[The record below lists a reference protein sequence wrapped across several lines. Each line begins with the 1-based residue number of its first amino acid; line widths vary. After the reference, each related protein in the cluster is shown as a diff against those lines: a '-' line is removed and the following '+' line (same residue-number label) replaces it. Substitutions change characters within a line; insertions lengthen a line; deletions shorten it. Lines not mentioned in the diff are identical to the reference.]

1 MSSAFD
7 VGTVPPRRTTT
18 VSSEEVLPRELRRM
32 QGQCDRARATIAVRR
47 LIRFC
52 GENPLR
58 EDLHATTD
66 QMLTD
71 LLSLTSGYSVD
82 LVTLLNGALFD
93 VQCDEPVSVK
103 GIEFISLC
111 EQHMLP
117 FFGTADVT
125 YVPTGRV
132 IGLSKLPRIVDM
144 FSRRLQRQERL
155 TGDIARAVHVATQ
168 ARSIAVTLRASHVA
182 LMLGGLD
189 LQRPSSIV
197 TRVRLGACEHESL
210 VP

>member
-1 MSSAFD
+1 MGSAFHIG
-7 VGTVPPRRTTT
+7 VIPPGRTTT
-18 VSSEEVLPRELRRM
+18 VSSEEVSSREPRPM
-32 QGQCDRARATIAVRR
+32 QGHRDRARARIAVRR

-58 EDLHATTD
+58 EELGATPD

-71 LLSLTSGYSVD
+71 LSSLTSGYAVD
-82 LVTLLNGALFD
+82 LSTLLNGALFD

-125 YVPTGRV
+125 YVPAGRV

-155 TGDIARAVHVATQ
+155 TRDIARAVQVVTQ

-189 LQRPSSIV
+189 LQRPPSLV
-197 TRVRLGACEHESL
+197 TRVRLGACEPESL